1 MANFLSINA
10 SDVLE
15 ISDLA
20 TDKEVRIFIKMKK
33 KETPC
38 PSCKNTKIQFKEWK
52 TRQIKHA
59 LFLNKQTVFI
69 LKERR
74 YRCLKCGKT
83 FNEPNI
89 FAYKSSRVSHETVAK
104 TLELLRNYNITY
116 KNVSEMV
123 HVSDTTVINIFDRYV
138 NIPRR
143 KLPMVLS
150 IDECH
155 NKNQFQKPYSAI
167 FFDFLNTKIVDI
179 IQDRKKTNLFSYF
192 NKITKEE
199 LSNVQYVV
207 IDMWEPYLDIA
218 QTFFPN
224 APIAID
230 SFHVLENMSRAL
242 DLLRR
247 RIWRRYKEN
256 TLSKEY
262 YLLKKWEHLLYN
274 EYPTWEEKHKI
285 KGLDNAWLNRNK
297 IQEMIYEI
305 DDSLRI
311 ASEFYLHYKRMNK
324 LCDKETFEEQI
335 EIFINDEKVAKIPEM
350 VPILK
355 MLSAWK
361 EWILNSFI
369 IVEGKRLSNGPIE
382 GFNSNYKKLMRVEN
396 GVYSFERFRNRIM
409 YSYNKLNCLFPVKKQ
424 IEKRPRNKRGKYK
437 KKATKS

>member
-1 MANFLSINA
+1 M
-10 SDVLE
+10 
-15 ISDLA
+15 
-20 TDKEVRIFIKMKK
+20 
-33 KETPC
+33 
-38 PSCKNTKIQFKEWK
+38 KNTEVQGDK
-52 TRQIKHA
+52 
-59 LFLNKQTVFI
+59 
-69 LKERR
+69 
-74 YRCLKCGKT
+74 
-83 FNEPNI
+83 
-89 FAYKSSRVSHETVAK
+89 
-104 TLELLRNYNITY
+104 
-116 KNVSEMV
+116 
-123 HVSDTTVINIFDRYV
+123 INIFDRYV

-274 EYPTWEEKHKI
+274 
-285 KGLDNAWLNRNK
+285 
-297 IQEMIYEI
+297 
-305 DDSLRI
+305 
-311 ASEFYLHYKRMNK
+311 
-324 LCDKETFEEQI
+324 
-335 EIFINDEKVAKIPEM
+335 
-350 VPILK
+350 
-355 MLSAWK
+355 
-361 EWILNSFI
+361 
-369 IVEGKRLSNGPIE
+369 
-382 GFNSNYKKLMRVEN
+382 
-396 GVYSFERFRNRIM
+396 
-409 YSYNKLNCLFPVKKQ
+409 
-424 IEKRPRNKRGKYK
+424 
-437 KKATKS
+437 